1 MFSCSSFSITRRAG
15 AEDWPQ
21 PDCTPDF
28 AQEWRDCY
36 DGYWLFGQGRKED
49 LGPPQSDPII
59 EEGDLPPESPPE
71 SSEEEAPPLPDLDG
85 ESGAPEDPGESQPL
99 EPEDPTEDP
108 GEPEG
113 PNPSSAE
120 GSSSSREEPPEETE
134 PPKGLERFFQW
145 VLDQAKKRRA
155 DSFGVSS

>member
-1 MFSCSSFSITRRAG
+1 M
-15 AEDWPQ
+15 
-21 PDCTPDF
+21 
-28 AQEWRDCY
+28 
-36 DGYWLFGQGRKED
+36 LFR
-49 LGPPQSDPII
+49 S
-59 EEGDLPPESPPE
+59 EGDLPPESPPE
-71 SSEEEAPPLPDLDG
+71 NSEEEAPPLPDLGG

-99 EPEDPTEDP
+99 EGDEP

-113 PNPSSAE
+113 PDPSSAD